1 MPKSRQRKKI
11 KRTKLPSYQAS
22 AVAEIRPSSG
32 RVQTESHS
40 PLSDE
45 IWSVVSVSPEGVG
58 SIGGN
63 LTHEDAWQ
71 RALDRQANNHTGIV
85 VMTDRAA
92 SLIGTSPIDPATIRK
107 PGVPLVQ

>member
-1 MPKSRQRKKI
+1 MPKSRHRKKI
-11 KRTKLPSYQAS
+11 KGAKRPSYQAS
-22 AVAEIRPSSG
+22 AVAETRTSA
-32 RVQTESHS
+32 RVQRESHS
-40 PLSDE
+40 PLRDE